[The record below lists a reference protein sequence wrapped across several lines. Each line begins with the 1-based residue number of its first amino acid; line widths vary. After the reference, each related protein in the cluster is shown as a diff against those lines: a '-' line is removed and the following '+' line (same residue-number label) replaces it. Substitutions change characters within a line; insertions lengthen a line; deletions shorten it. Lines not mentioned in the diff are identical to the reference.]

1 MKAFFFFGIAGLIL
15 FEIIKVYFIMP
26 FPGSQHDEVIA
37 LSYFLFSYRWI
48 FRIIF
53 FILIVAGFKTAW
65 LKSSKWLLILLM
77 LIAIAVCWFFNFKA
91 LADKMFL
98 QPEHLVMKNK
108 TENKVSENQQVIAI
122 EINGEAKAYPIEFLT
137 FHHQVQ
143 DSIGGKKFIATY
155 CSVCR
160 SGRFFEPT
168 VNGKED
174 KFRLVGMDH
183 FNAMFEDATTKS
195 WWRQENGEAI
205 AGSLKGKFLPELPCM
220 QLSIKK
226 YFELFPD
233 GLVMQPDSTFK
244 GEFDADAKYEQGKYS
259 GGLTGTDSASW
270 KNKSWV
276 VGVTVGKESKVYDW
290 NELKKVRIIN
300 DSIGNKNI
308 MLALSSDDKSFIAFE
323 RPTSENFHISNDT
336 LFTTTVKYDFA
347 GRNYT
352 SPNDHLNML
361 NAYQEFWHSWNYFHP
376 KSKKIKS

>member
-1 MKAFFFFGIAGLIL
+1 
-15 FEIIKVYFIMP
+15 MP

-48 FRIIF
+48 FRIVF
-53 FILIVAGFKTAW
+53 FILIVVGFSTAW
-65 LKSSKWLLILLM
+65 KKSWKWLLILVM

-98 QPEHLVMKNK
+98 QPVHLVLKNK
-108 TENKVSENQQVIAI
+108 TENKVNENQQVIAI

-160 SGRFFEPT
+160 SGRFFEPV
-168 VNGKED
+168 VNGKEE

-195 WWRQENGEAI
+195 WWRQENGKAI
-205 AGSLKGKFLPELPCM
+205 AGSLKGTFLPELPCM

-233 GLVMQPDSTFK
+233 GLVMQPDSAFK
-244 GEFDADAKYEQGKYS
+244 DEFDAEAKYEQGKYS
-259 GGLTGTDSASW
+259 GGLTGTDSSSW
-270 KNKSWV
+270 QKKSWV
-276 VGVTVGKESKVYDW
+276 VGVTAGKESKVYDW
-290 NELKKVRIIN
+290 SELKKVRVIN
-300 DSIGNKNI
+300 DVIGNKNI
-308 MLALSSDDKSFIAFE
+308 VLALSSDDKSFIAFE

-336 LFTTTVKYDFA
+336 LFTTTDKYDFA
-347 GRNYT
+347 GRNY
-352 SPNDHLNML
+352 SAPNEHLKMI

-376 KSKKIKS
+376 ESKK